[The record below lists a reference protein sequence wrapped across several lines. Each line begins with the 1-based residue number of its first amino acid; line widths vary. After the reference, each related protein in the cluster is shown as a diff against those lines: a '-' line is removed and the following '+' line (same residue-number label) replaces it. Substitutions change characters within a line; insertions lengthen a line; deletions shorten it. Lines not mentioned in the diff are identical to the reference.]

1 MNKKYIILLIILAVA
16 IFGSGLLLSGS
27 VVYHNMNQTL
37 QDVEWELIETKKEIR
52 QVNTDY
58 ELLEQEFNAAS
69 QTIADLKS
77 DEYELVYMG
86 DFKISYYCD
95 DRYLHT
101 CGGTGVTASGKK
113 TEVGVTAAADW
124 SVLPKG
130 SIVYIEDVGFRE
142 IQDKGGA
149 VRGNHIDVLVDL
161 HSTAQL
167 LGVHD
172 EGVWLLVKK
181 ELTIQN

>member
-1 MNKKYIILLIILAVA
+1 MNKKTRDIILLIILTIA

-27 VVYHNMNQTL
+27 VVYHNMNQAIA
-37 QDVEWELIETKKEIR
+37 DVEWELIDTRKNLN
-52 QVNTDY
+52 QVIADY
-58 ELLEQEFNAAS
+58 NSLEQEFIAAS
-69 QTIADLKS
+69 ETIEILKS

-86 DFKISYYCD
+86 DFKISYYCSEL
-95 DRYLHT
+95 YLHT
-101 CGGTGVTASGKK
+101 CGGTGTTASGKK
-113 TEVGVTAAADW
+113 IDVGVTAAADW

-130 SIVYIEDVGFRE
+130 SMVYIEGVGFRE

-161 HSTAQL
+161 HSDALQ
-167 LGVHD
+167 LGVHN

-181 ELTIQN
+181 G